1 MTDPVELDNGDQLAI
16 LPHGIKFDN
25 KIKSVLGNG
34 VVIDPQALLSDFK
47 TLSKNG
53 IGFTGRLIV
62 SDRSNIVTGF
72 HHLIANRLHEI
83 RGDSV
88 WLSG

>member
-1 MTDPVELDNGDQLAI
+1 L
-16 LPHGIKFDN
+16 
-25 KIKSVLGNG
+25 LG
-34 VVIDPQALLSDFK
+34 DFK

-53 IGFTGRLIV
+53 IGFNGRLIV

-72 HHLIANRLHEI
+72 HHLIANRLQEI

>member
-1 MTDPVELDNGDQLAI
+1 MAI
-16 LPHGIKFDN
+16 LPHGIKFEN

-34 VVIDPQALLSDFK
+34 VVIDPQALLGDFK

-62 SDRSNIVTGF
+62 SDRCSIVTGF
-72 HHLIANRLHEI
+72 HHLIANRLH
-83 RGDSV
+83 
-88 WLSG
+88 